1 MLEIASFVSLLI
13 TAAVVAFFARRILGA
28 PIGWPRSIIVGMLM
42 LTMLG
47 GALPKLSQTIG
58 LADTAGEVTSPVI
71 AGVVFALILAWAFLL
86 SIAALVVLEL
96 IVPTGSLGSPI
107 QVIRGLGNA
116 YAGPAAICRFWRSA
130 PDTGW
135 AGSCGGPAAQPRPSR
150 GAHPGCDGRVLRLA
164 RRLQTSTS
172 WG

>member
-58 LADTAGEVTSPVI
+58 LADI

-130 PDTGW
+130 PDTGL

-150 GAHPGCDGRVLRLA
+150 GAHPPWPRRCDGR
-164 RRLQTSTS
+164 
-172 WG
+172 